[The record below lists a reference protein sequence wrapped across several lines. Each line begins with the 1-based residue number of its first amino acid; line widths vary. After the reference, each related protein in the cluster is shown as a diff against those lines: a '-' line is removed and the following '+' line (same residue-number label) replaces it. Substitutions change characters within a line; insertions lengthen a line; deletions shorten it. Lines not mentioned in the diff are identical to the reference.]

1 MKFLTIFLLLFF
13 TNAFAQELSLVQKS
27 GACSGYHMFWYT
39 LSLANNRNNDAS
51 FSEVIYTDLQSKFK
65 GNSEFSDFQ
74 LRALKNLNTALD
86 TKNFNLVKSFAGI
99 CYEIGLPIGQNL
111 KR

>member
-1 MKFLTIFLLLFF
+1 MKFAIPLLFLF
-13 TNAFAQELSLVQKS
+13 CTNAFAQNMTLVQKS
-27 GACSGYHMFWYT
+27 GACSGYHMFWYS
-39 LSLANNRNNDAS
+39 LSLAGNSNNDAS
-51 FSEVIYTDLQSKFK
+51 FSEVIYTDLQSKYK

-86 TKNFNLVKSFAGI
+86 TKNFNLVKSFAGF
-99 CYEIGLPIGQNL
+99 CNEIGLPIGQNT